1 MSDYQRIVVETYQNP
16 GKASRKSIR
25 VRPLEGQGF
34 SAFLNVECSAE
45 MREGHKIG
53 TKFLLYCKL
62 KSKNGGSLFLYSSY
76 KWEHKILSD
85 EVATKFIKDNF
96 GSTN

>member
-1 MSDYQRIVVETYQNP
+1 
-16 GKASRKSIR
+16 
-25 VRPLEGQGF
+25 
-34 SAFLNVECSAE
+34 